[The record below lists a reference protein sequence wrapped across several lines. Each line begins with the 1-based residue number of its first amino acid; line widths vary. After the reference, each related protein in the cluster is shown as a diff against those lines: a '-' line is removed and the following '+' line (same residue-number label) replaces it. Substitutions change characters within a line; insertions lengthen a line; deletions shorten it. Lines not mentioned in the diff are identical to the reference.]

1 MLNLWFKHQRKGKK
15 RWNKISIPVYLCT
28 MVIRQK
34 YNWFRM
40 LFVLKGSVLPRL
52 APRLIGLFL
61 FCILIT
67 YYHGIFFHVKVSL
80 NAAPFTLMGV
90 ALAIFLGF
98 RNSAAYDRFWEGR
111 KLWGALLN
119 NTRSL
124 ARQALTMTKL
134 PNGDPQVQ
142 DFIQLLISFTYALKH
157 QLRKTDAGLDME
169 RLLPASMQNKLEG
182 AQYKPIILLRE
193 MSAWVQ
199 ARKEAG
205 QLDSIQQSCFNRN
218 LDNLSDIVGG
228 CERIASTPIPYTYNV
243 LLHRTVYLYCFL
255 LPFGLVDS
263 IGWVTPLI
271 VTFIGYTFIALDA
284 IIDDIEDPFG
294 DKPNHLALNAMS
306 RMIEHTLREEAGQPI
321 LAGSYASI
329 PIEGYYLD

>member
-1 MLNLWFKHQRKGKK
+1 
-15 RWNKISIPVYLCT
+15 
-28 MVIRQK
+28 MVIREK

-52 APRLIGLFL
+52 APRLLGLFL
-61 FCILIT
+61 FCVLIT

-124 ARQALTMTKL
+124 ARQALTMTSLSK
-134 PNGDPQVQ
+134 GDPQLQ
-142 DFIQLLISFTYALKH
+142 SFIDLLIAFTFALKH
-157 QLRKTDAGLDME
+157 QLRKTEAAQDME
-169 RLLPASMQNKLEG
+169 RLLPHPMQKKLEG
-182 AQYKPIILLRE
+182 IQYKPIILLRE
-193 MSAWVQ
+193 MGAWVRAQ
-199 ARKEAG
+199 KEAG
-205 QLDSIQQSCFNRN
+205 QLDSIGQSCFDRN

-255 LPFGLVDS
+255 LPFGLVDT
-263 IGWVTPLI
+263 IGWVTPFI

-294 DKPNHLALNAMS
+294 SKPNHLALNAMS
-306 RMIEHTLREEAGQPI
+306 RMIEHTLREEAGQPV
-321 LAGSYASI
+321 LAGSYTSV
-329 PIEGYYLD
+329 PVDGYYLD